1 MNNDNIDPALQSVDL
16 AAAQSRMK
24 GPVARVAN
32 AGSREGTPQRAHGS
46 SQYSAPPGMS
56 QTQQIQRLFES
67 NPNLQ
72 QLQNAANKATEVYD
86 DEEGEEL
93 DDEQLANS
101 NARARENLHHQVAAH
116 SDHQMSNGVAQ
127 LLAGVGK
134 VFVGEIIAK

>member
-1 MNNDNIDPALQSVDL
+1 VQGVPHLSTWISTQLKRPSKTMNNDNIDPALQSVDL

-32 AGSREGTPQRAHGS
+32 SGSREGTPQAAQRTHTHSGS
-46 SQYSAPPGMS
+46 MGSQYAAAPAMS

-101 NARARENLHHQVAAH
+101 NARARENLQ
-116 SDHQMSNGVAQ
+116 
-127 LLAGVGK
+127 
-134 VFVGEIIAK
+134 